1 MGKWESNGGRCAFI
15 GGGNM
20 GGAIIR
26 GLVSSGALS
35 PERITVCCKHQDKYP
50 AFRAL
55 GVQTA
60 DTIADA
66 VKGADFLFLCVKP
79 GTVREVVEQCVQS
92 PGYREE
98 IVFVSIAA
106 SVPISLICE
115 AAGVSAPREVPVIR
129 TMPSTPLLVGEGT
142 VAVCQNACV
151 PKWAFET
158 ICRLFSTIAT
168 VSVLEEAQL
177 NQVISV
183 NGSSPAYVYLFIKAM
198 LDGAVEQG
206 IPAEQALP
214 LILRTVVGA
223 AKMVSQA
230 DCPIEELIRRVCSP
244 GGTTLA
250 AMQVFE
256 DADFTGIVARAME
269 ACTKR
274 ADEISASL

>member
-1 MGKWESNGGRCAFI
+1 MSKWESNGGKCAFI

-26 GLVSSGALS
+26 GLISSGTLA
-35 PERITVCCKHQDKYP
+35 PDRITVCCKHTDKYP

-66 VKGADFLFLCVKP
+66 VENADFLFLCVKP
-79 GTVREVVEQCVQS
+79 GTIREVVEECVRA
-92 PGYREE
+92 PGYRAEM
-98 IVFVSIAA
+98 VFVSIAA

-115 AAGVSAPREVPVIR
+115 AADGEVPVIR
-129 TMPSTPLLVGEGT
+129 TMPSTPILVGEGT
-142 VAVCQNACV
+142 VALCENACV

-158 ICRLFSTIAT
+158 VCRLFSAIAT

-177 NQVISV
+177 NAIISV
-183 NGSSPAYVYLFIKAM
+183 NGSSPAYVYLFLKAM
-198 LDGAVEQG
+198 LDGAAEQG
-206 IPAEQALP
+206 ISAEQALP
-214 LILRTVVGA
+214 LLLRTVTGA
-223 AKMVSQA
+223 AKMVSEA
-230 DCPIEELIRRVCSP
+230 DCSIEELIRRVCSP

-250 AMQVFE
+250 AMKVFE
-256 DADFTGIVARAME
+256 DADFTGIVKRAMD

-274 ADEISASL
+274 ADEISASLQA